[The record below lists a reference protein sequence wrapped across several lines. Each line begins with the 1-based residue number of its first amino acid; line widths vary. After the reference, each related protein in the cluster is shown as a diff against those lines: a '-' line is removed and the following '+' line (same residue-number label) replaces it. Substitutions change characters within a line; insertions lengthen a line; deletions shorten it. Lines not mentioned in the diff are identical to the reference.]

1 MSHYVAKYD
10 RATVAKFAA
19 SLHGEGEP
27 ATLDTFYCTDSVG
40 CVVGWL
46 QEECAKRTGVPP
58 RLHVASLAPLI
69 ASWILRNP
77 LPASRVSLLE
87 SFYYAKV
94 RPRLGGGLLAA
105 VRGSPEASGEGAAL

>member
-1 MSHYVAKYD
+1 MAKLYGD
-10 RATVAKFAA
+10 R
-19 SLHGEGEP
+19 EEP
-27 ATLDTFYCTDSVG
+27 VLDMFYTTDSVG